1 MNKNKCYSV
10 PPMLTCRNGLGIY
23 VSCHGKRLTVYRSV
37 LLHNDSLWISSY
49 YFSYSAIT
57 YRRDKVTPLR
67 KENTFVTL
75 YGTVGFAGYGFLVFY
90 GQQLAGPSG
99 HPCRDDSVSYAT
111 HRFIIAVDNKNKRP
125 QNYTFLCMFV
135 ALFGVMLVISK
146 GNIHLLFGAASHL
159 STNILMLCGVTCW
172 VIYTNGGASF
182 QSWSPLRYTTLTCLF
197 GSISLITIVTF

>member
-1 MNKNKCYSV
+1 
-10 PPMLTCRNGLGIY
+10 MLLGSLLCLLAVTAWGFMFPVMANALQFIDPFFFTTIRY
-23 VSCHGKRLTVYRSV
+23 GSAAIIFLILLLLTEGTKSLRLEKKTLS
-37 LLHNDSLWISSY
+37 LL
-49 YFSYSAIT
+49 F
-57 YRRDKVTPLR
+57 
-67 KENTFVTL
+67 
-75 YGTVGFAGYGFLVFY
+75 YGTVGFAGYGFRFLWTTTCRTVW
-90 GQQLAGPSG
+90 S

>member
-1 MNKNKCYSV
+1 
-10 PPMLTCRNGLGIY
+10 MLTCRNGRDLCFLSWQTPYSLSI
-23 VSCHGKRLTVYRSV
+23 RSSSQRFAMDRQ
-37 LLHNDSLWISSY
+37 LL
-49 YFSYSAIT
+49 FSYSAIT
-57 YRRDKVTPLR
+57 YRRDKVTSLR
-67 KENTFVTL
+67 KNTFVTL
-75 YGTVGFAGYGFLVFY
+75 LRNSRFRRMQFSRFLRTTTCRTVW
-90 GQQLAGPSG
+90 S

-135 ALFGVMLVISK
+135 ALIGVMLVISK

>member
-1 MNKNKCYSV
+1 
-10 PPMLTCRNGLGIY
+10 MLLGSLLCLLAVTAWGFMFPVMANALQFIDPFFFTTIRY
-23 VSCHGKRLTVYRSV
+23 GSAAIIFLILLLLTEGTKSLRL
-37 LLHNDSLWISSY
+37 
-49 YFSYSAIT
+49 
-57 YRRDKVTPLR
+57 
-67 KENTFVTL
+67 ENTFVTL
-75 YGTVGFAGYGFLVFY
+75 LWNSRFRRIWFSCFLRTATCRTVW
-90 GQQLAGPSG
+90 S

-111 HRFIIAVDNKNKRP
+111 HRFIIAVANKNKRP

>member
-1 MNKNKCYSV
+1 MLLGSLLCLLAVTAWGFMFPVMANALQFIDPFFFTTIRYGSAAIIFLILLLLTEGTKSLRLERKHFRYSF
-10 PPMLTCRNGLGIY
+10 TEQS
-23 VSCHGKRLTVYRSV
+23 VSQDMVFSFSMDNNLRTVWS
-37 LLHNDSLWISSY
+37 
-49 YFSYSAIT
+49 
-57 YRRDKVTPLR
+57 
-67 KENTFVTL
+67 
-75 YGTVGFAGYGFLVFY
+75 
-90 GQQLAGPSG
+90 

-146 GNIHLLFGAASHL
+146 GNIHLLFGYASHL

>member
-1 MNKNKCYSV
+1 MLLGSLLCLLAVTAWGFMFPVMANALQFIDPFFFTTIRYGSAAIIFLILLLLTEGTKSLRLEKKTLSLLFMEQSV
-10 PPMLTCRNGLGIY
+10 SQDMVFLFLRTATCR
-23 VSCHGKRLTVYRSV
+23 TVWS
-37 LLHNDSLWISSY
+37 
-49 YFSYSAIT
+49 
-57 YRRDKVTPLR
+57 
-67 KENTFVTL
+67 
-75 YGTVGFAGYGFLVFY
+75 
-90 GQQLAGPSG
+90 

-111 HRFIIAVDNKNKRP
+111 HRFIIAVANKNKRP